1 MITLKGIKASAGI
14 AIAKAYRL
22 EELDLKTEKR
32 EIEDKELEIQRFK
45 DAIMKANNDLKE
57 IKEHTHQ
64 KLGADK
70 AEIFSAHLLV
80 LEDPELLNSVEQKI
94 INEGLNAE
102 FATQEIADMFV
113 SMFESMENE
122 YMKERATDIR
132 DVTKR
137 VIAHLLGVHVPNPSM
152 INEEVVIVAED
163 LTPSDTAQLN
173 RQYVKGFVT
182 NIGGSTSHSAIMAR
196 SMEIPAVVGTKGV
209 MNHVDNGS
217 IIIID
222 GLDGKVI
229 IDPHPDIIRA
239 FEEKKI
245 AYESQKVEWKKLV
258 NLRTVSADGY
268 PVELA
273 ANIGTPEDI
282 QSVLEN
288 GGEGIGLYRTEFLY
302 MGREQLP
309 TEEEQFTAYKTVLEC
324 MKGKAVVV
332 RTLDIGGDKE
342 LPYLNFPKEMNPFLG
357 FRAIRLCLEEQ
368 EMFRTQLRAL
378 LRASVYGNLK
388 IMFPMIATIEEF
400 RQAKAILSEEKEK
413 LQSVGTAVSESIEVG
428 MMVEIP
434 ASAMMADLFAKETDF
449 FSIGTNDLVQYM
461 MAADRMNESV
471 SYLYQPYHPAILR
484 LINKV
489 IEAAHNE
496 GKWVGMCGEMA
507 GDPVA
512 IPLLLALGL
521 DEFSMSATSILPAR
535 SQIQHLSREEAI
547 GYKEKILAM
556 STSEEVVNFVKEQFL
571 LTKYKGNETKLCK

>member
-22 EELDLKTEKR
+22 EELVLKTEKR

-45 DAIMKANNDLKE
+45 DAIMKAKNDLKE
-57 IKEHTHQ
+57 IKEHTQQ

-70 AEIFSAHLLV
+70 ADIFAAHLLV

-102 FATQEIADMFV
+102 FATQEIVDMFV

-229 IDPHPDIIRA
+229 IDPHPDIMTE
-239 FEEKKI
+239 FEKKKI
-245 AYESQKVEWKKLV
+245 AYESQKIEWKRLV

-268 PVELA
+268 PIELA

-324 MKGKAVVV
+324 MEGKPVVV

-413 LQSVGTAVSESIEVG
+413 LQSLGTAVSESIEVG

-484 LINKV
+484 LINNV
-489 IEAAHNE
+489 IEAAHKE

-556 STSEEVVNFVKEQFL
+556 STSDEVVNFVKEQFL
-571 LTKYKGNETKLCK
+571 LTKYKG